1 MAATKI
7 SALPDGTAAAGTVIP
22 AVVGGT
28 TVKVTT
34 TAVGADVLQAT
45 DATAARTAIGA
56 GTSSTALSS
65 TTPAA
70 LAAAGTVGVGTTAAR
85 ADHVHAI
92 PGVSVG
98 AVRGT
103 VLIAAAQVNSVA
115 ADVPTLV
122 TDFNALLAKL
132 RTAGVI
138 TP

>member
-1 MAATKI
+1 MANVKI
-7 SALPDGTAAAGTVIP
+7 SALPDGTAAAGTTIP
-22 AVVGGT
+22 AVVGGVT
-28 TVKVTT
+28 SKVTT
-34 TAVGADVLQAT
+34 TAVGASVLQA
-45 DATAARTAIGA
+45 ANAAAAQTAIGVA
-56 GTSSTALSS
+56 PLASTA
-65 TTPAA
+65 PAA
-70 LAAAGTVGVGTTAAR
+70 LAAAAAVGVGTTAAR

-115 ADVPTLV
+115 ADVATLV

-138 TP
+138 SP